1 MTPAPLTFRPGTL
14 ADSHTVFTIFQ
25 KAILDVSQRL
35 GVMAITGGND
45 PAVLAQLWERR
56 RPLFEHLAR
65 TAEHFW
71 LAENDGQAIGYAR
84 SILRDGVRELTEFFV
99 LPGRQSAGVGRE
111 LMARAFPVDGA
122 QHRTI
127 IATLDVR
134 AQVRYL
140 KAGVY
145 SRFPIQYFSRPPE
158 AATAATDLAFEPVN
172 VSPETI
178 DALGAL
184 DVALLGHR
192 RDIDHAWLLADRQ
205 GYLYRRNGRPVGY
218 GYVGHRS
225 GPFALLD
232 EGDFPAVLAHAETQA
247 AARGDEFGV
256 EIPSINRAAVDYL
269 LSRGYQLDAFV
280 ALFMSDAPFGQF
292 EKYICTSPPFFL

>member
-1 MTPAPLTFRPGTL
+1 MRPLTFRPGTL
-14 ADSHTVFTIFQ
+14 ADSYTVFTIFQ
-25 KAILDVSQRL
+25 QTILDLGQRL
-35 GVMAITGGND
+35 GTMAITGGSD
-45 PAVLAQLWERR
+45 PAVLARLWERR
-56 RPLFEHLAR
+56 RPLFEHLAH

-71 LAENDGQAIGYAR
+71 LAESDGQAIGYAR
-84 SILRDGVRELTEFFV
+84 SILRDGVRELTEFFI

-111 LMARAFPVDGA
+111 LMARAFPADGA

-127 IATLDVR
+127 VATLDVR

-145 SRFPIQYFSRPPE
+145 ARFPIQYFSRSPE
-158 AATAATDLAFEPVN
+158 AVSVTTDLAFEPVSP
-172 VSPETI
+172 SPETI
-178 DALGAL
+178 DALRAL

-192 RDIDHAWLLADRQ
+192 RDIDHAWLLTDRQ
-205 GYLYRRNGRPVGY
+205 GYVYRRNGQPVGY

-225 GPFALLD
+225 GPFALLN
-232 EGDFPAVLAHAETQA
+232 ESDFPAVLAHAETQA

-256 EIPSINRAAVDYL
+256 EVPSINRAAVDHL
-269 LSRGYQLDAFV
+269 LSRSYQMDAFV
-280 ALFMSDAPFGQF
+280 AVFMSDAPFGQF